1 MDQLDGFTFRSVNIY
16 FAFLIKYRH
25 EIGCVVTKILRFQM
39 QFAAKHVENISGDD
53 AQMVENDGKILNY
66 LLGKV

>member
-1 MDQLDGFTFRSVNIY
+1 
-16 FAFLIKYRH
+16 
-25 EIGCVVTKILRFQM
+25 M
-39 QFAAKHVENISGDD
+39 QFAAKHVKNISGDD